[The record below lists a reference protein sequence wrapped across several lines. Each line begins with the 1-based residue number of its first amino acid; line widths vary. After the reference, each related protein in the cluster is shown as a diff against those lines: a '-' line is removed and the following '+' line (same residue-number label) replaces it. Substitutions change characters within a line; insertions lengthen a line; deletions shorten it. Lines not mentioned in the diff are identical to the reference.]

1 MSAQAALS
9 YVRSRGRYLGLDETV
24 FSEIDIHVHIPAGAI
39 PKDGPS
45 AGITLVSA
53 LTSALT
59 NIPVRHDIAM
69 TGEVTLRGRVLPVG
83 GLKEKLLAARREKL
97 SRVIVPKRNQKDFED
112 IPKHLLRGM
121 HLVFAETMDEVIC
134 ASLSTLNSKLR
145 RRAKEVRKTL

>member
-1 MSAQAALS
+1 LS
-9 YVRSRGRYLGLDETV
+9 YVRSRGKHFGLEESI
-24 FSEIDIHVHIPAGAI
+24 FSEIDIHVHVPAGAI

-45 AGITLVSA
+45 AGITLASA

-59 NIPVRHDIAM
+59 NTPVRHDIAM

-97 SRVIVPKRNQKDFED
+97 SRVIIPKRNQKDFED

-121 HLVFAETMDEVIC
+121 HFIFAATMDDVIQ
-134 ASLSTLNSKLR
+134 ASLYKMKFRPHTQPRGASKT
-145 RRAKEVRKTL
+145 V